1 MEEQIRKQLKSI
13 MQQEVV
19 LATGCTE
26 PGAVALCV
34 AKAVET
40 LGFEPTTINIKL
52 SKNVYKNAMGVGIP
66 GTGMIGLPIAVAM
79 AVTHGDSSRGLEV
92 LTLPADQV
100 EEAKQWL
107 ANNAGKINIGVK
119 ETSDKLYIECNVS
132 SASCCAAEAS
142 TATAV
147 IAKRHTNFIFI
158 KKDDTVLL
166 DHKIGLFQEQA
177 GDDNPQED
185 NKQRL
190 ELTARMV
197 YDYATTAPLEE
208 LKWLLDTVEYNAAAS
223 ECGLSGM
230 GLHTGEILM
239 EQARGDMVHTVVA
252 RTVAA
257 SDARMDGCTKPVY
270 SNSGSGNQGITCT
283 LPSYY
288 YGKLKGCSE
297 EQILRALT
305 MNHLMSIYIKRGIGR
320 LSALCGIVNATMG
333 CAAALTYLEGSER
346 GVRGSERGVKGTNE
360 GGEGS
365 ERGVRGSESGV
376 KGTNLYE
383 QVCYAMKNMINTI
396 AGMVCDGAKPSCA
409 LKMSVG
415 LYSAF
420 VCAELAVHNRVVDRT
435 DGLSESDIDC
445 SIRNLGR
452 LGKEG
457 MNQTDDMILDI
468 MTHKR

>member
-1 MEEQIRKQLKSI
+1 MEENIRKQLKEI

-40 LGFEPTTINIKL
+40 LGCEPESITLKL

-92 LTLPADQV
+92 LTIPPKQV

-107 ANNAGKINIGVK
+107 ANNADRINIGVK
-119 ETSDKLYIECNVS
+119 ETSDKLYIECSVCGCNK
-132 SASCCAAEAS
+132 A
-142 TATAV
+142 ATAV

-158 KKDDTVLL
+158 KKDDHILL
-166 DHKIGLFQEQA
+166 DHKQGLFQEQDN
-177 GDDNPQED
+177 DDNPQED
-185 NKQRL
+185 NRQRL

-197 YDYATTAPLEE
+197 YDYATTAPLDE
-208 LKWLLDTVEYNAAAS
+208 LRWLMDTVEYNAAAS
-223 ECGLSGM
+223 ECGLEGM

-257 SDARMDGCTKPVY
+257 SDARMDGCTRPVY

-288 YGKLKGCSE
+288 YGKLKGCSD

-333 CAAALTYLEGSER
+333 ASAALTYLEG
-346 GVRGSERGVKGTNE
+346 
-360 GGEGS
+360 GG
-365 ERGVRGSESGV
+365 
-376 KGTNLYE
+376 YE
-383 QVCYAMKNMINTI
+383 QICYSMKNMINTI

-420 VCAELAVHNRVVDRT
+420 VCAELAVHDRVVDRT

-452 LGKEG
+452 LGKDG

-468 MTHKR
+468 MTHKK

>member
-1 MEEQIRKQLKSI
+1 MEESIRKELAAILK
-13 MQQEVV
+13 QEVV

-40 LGFEPTTINIKL
+40 LGCEPESIRLRL
-52 SKNVYKNAMGVGIP
+52 SKNVFKNAMGVGIP

-79 AVTHGDSSRGLEV
+79 AVVHGDSRRGLEV
-92 LTLPADQV
+92 LTLPAEQV
-100 EEAKQWL
+100 EDAKRWL
-107 ANNAGKINIGVK
+107 ANNASKIDIGVK
-119 ETSDKLYIECNVS
+119 ETSDKLYIECIVQGIAKQGS
-132 SASCCAAEAS
+132 
-142 TATAV
+142 ATAV
-147 IAKRHTNFIFI
+147 IAKRHTNFIFL
-158 KKDDTVLL
+158 KKDDQVLL
-166 DHKIGLFQEQA
+166 DHKQGLFQEQDN
-177 GDDNPQED
+177 DDDPNQD

-197 YDYATTAPLEE
+197 YEYATTAPLDE
-208 LKWLLDTVEYNAAAS
+208 LEFLRPTVDYNTAAS
-223 ECGLSGM
+223 ECGLVGM
-230 GLHTGEILM
+230 GLHTGQILM

-257 SDARMDGCTKPVY
+257 SDARMDGCPLPVY

-283 LPSYY
+283 LPPYY
-288 YGKLKGCSE
+288 YGTYKGCSD

-305 MNHLMSIYIKRGIGR
+305 MSHLMSIYIKRGIGR

-333 CAAALTYLEGSER
+333 VSAALTYLEG
-346 GVRGSERGVKGTNE
+346 GTF
-360 GGEGS
+360 
-365 ERGVRGSESGV
+365 
-376 KGTNLYE
+376 E
-383 QVCYAMKNMINTI
+383 QVGYALKNMINTI

-420 VCAELAVHNRVVDRT
+420 VCSELAVHSRVVDST
-435 DGLSESDIDC
+435 DGLSESDLDC

-468 MTHKR
+468 MTHKKV

>member
-1 MEEQIRKQLKSI
+1 DKELREQISDILRH
-13 MQQEVV
+13 EVL

-40 LGFEPTTINIKL
+40 LGGEPAAVKLRL
-52 SKNVYKNAMGVGIP
+52 SKNVFKNAMGVGIP

-79 AVTHGDSSRGLEV
+79 AVVHGDSKRGLEV
-92 LTLPADQV
+92 LTMPEEQV
-100 EEAKQWL
+100 DDAKRWL
-107 ANNAGKINIGVK
+107 ANHADIIDISVK
-119 ETSDKLYIECNVS
+119 DTSDKLYIECE
-132 SASCCAAEAS
+132 AEGG
-142 TATAV
+142 TAGVFHRSVAV
-147 IAKRHTNFIFI
+147 IAKRHTNFVFL
-158 KKDDTVLL
+158 KRDDQVLL
-166 DHKIGLFQEQA
+166 DHKQGLFQEQDN
-177 GDDNPQED
+177 DDNPGED

-197 YDYATTAPLEE
+197 YDFATTAPLEE
-208 LKWLLDTVEYNAAAS
+208 LAFLKETVVYNDAAS
-223 ECGLSGM
+223 ECGLEGM
-230 GLHTGEILM
+230 GLHTGQILM
-239 EQARGDMVHTVVA
+239 EQSRGDMVHTVVA

-270 SNSGSGNQGITCT
+270 SNSGSGNQGICCT
-283 LPSYY
+283 LPTYY
-288 YGKLKGCSE
+288 YGKMKGCSD

-305 MNHLMSIYIKRGIGR
+305 MSHLMSIYIKRGIGR

-333 CAAALTYLEGSER
+333 VSAALTYLEG
-346 GVRGSERGVKGTNE
+346 GSF
-360 GGEGS
+360 
-365 ERGVRGSESGV
+365 
-376 KGTNLYE
+376 E
-383 QVCYAMKNMINTI
+383 QTGYAMKNMINTI

-420 VCAELAVHNRVVDRT
+420 VCAELAVHGRVVDST
-435 DGLSESDIDC
+435 DGLSEADLDC

-452 LGKEG
+452 LGKDG

-468 MTHKR
+468 MTHKRNA

>member
-1 MEEQIRKQLKSI
+1 MDKVLREQIKDI
-13 MQQEVV
+13 MQHEVV
-19 LATGCTE
+19 PATGCTE

-40 LGFEPTTINIKL
+40 LGCEPERITLRL
-52 SKNVYKNAMGVGIP
+52 SKNVFKNAMGVGIP

-79 AVTHGDSSRGLEV
+79 AVVHGDSKRGLEV
-92 LTLPADQV
+92 LTMPEEQV
-100 EEAKQWL
+100 EDAKQWL
-107 ANNAGKINIGVK
+107 ANHADCIDISVK
-119 ETSDKLYIECNVS
+119 ETSDKLYIECSVTS
-132 SASCCAAEAS
+132 GLCS
-142 TATAV
+142 ATAV
-147 IAKRHTNFIFI
+147 IAKRHTNFIFL
-158 KKDDTVLL
+158 KKDDQVLL
-166 DHKIGLFQEQA
+166 DHKLGLFQEQDN
-177 GDDNPQED
+177 DDDPKED

-197 YDYATTAPLEE
+197 YDYATTAPLDE
-208 LKWLLDTVEYNAAAS
+208 LEFLRETVTYNNAAS
-223 ECGLSGM
+223 ECGLEGM

-270 SNSGSGNQGITCT
+270 SNSGSGNQGICCT
-283 LPSYY
+283 LPTYY
-288 YGKLKGCSE
+288 YGKLKGCGD

-305 MNHLMSIYIKRGIGR
+305 MSHLMSIYIKRGIGR

-333 CAAALTYLEGSER
+333 VSAALTYLEG
-346 GVRGSERGVKGTNE
+346 GTF
-360 GGEGS
+360 
-365 ERGVRGSESGV
+365 
-376 KGTNLYE
+376 E
-383 QVCYAMKNMINTI
+383 QIGYALKNMINTI

-420 VCAELAVHNRVVDRT
+420 VCAELAVHSRVVDST
-435 DGLSESDIDC
+435 DGLSESDLDC

-468 MTHKR
+468 MTHKRN

>member
-1 MEEQIRKQLKSI
+1 MEKQLREQIKAILQR
-13 MQQEVV
+13 EVV

-40 LGFEPTTINIKL
+40 LGVEPSAIHLRL
-52 SKNVYKNAMGVGIP
+52 SKNVFKNAMGVGIP

-79 AVTHGDSSRGLEV
+79 AVVHGDSRRGLEV
-92 LTLPADQV
+92 LTMPAPQVEDAKRWLDNHADAIDIGV
-100 EEAKQWL
+100 EEAD
-107 ANNAGKINIGVK
+107 
-119 ETSDKLYIECNVS
+119 DKLFIKCRVEADQQ
-132 SASCCAAEAS
+132 SAM
-142 TATAV
+142 AV
-147 IAKRHTNFIFI
+147 IAKRHTNIVYV
-158 KKDDTVLL
+158 KRNDQVLMDLSKGVDLSDTS
-166 DHKIGLFQEQA
+166 DGS
-177 GDDNPQED
+177 DPSED
-185 NKQRL
+185 SF
-190 ELTARMV
+190 LTARMV
-197 YDYATTAPLEE
+197 YDYATTTPLEE
-208 LKWLLDTVEYNAAAS
+208 LEFMRDTIRYNTAAS
-223 ECGLSGM
+223 ECGLEGM
-230 GLHTGEILM
+230 GLHTGQILM

-283 LPSYY
+283 LPTYY
-288 YGKLKGCSE
+288 YGTLKGCAD
-297 EQILRALT
+297 EQILRSVV
-305 MNHLMSIYIKRGIGR
+305 MSHLMSIYIKHGIGR

-333 CAAALTYLEGSER
+333 VSAGLTYLEG
-346 GVRGSERGVKGTNE
+346 GTF
-360 GGEGS
+360 
-365 ERGVRGSESGV
+365 
-376 KGTNLYE
+376 E
-383 QVCYAMKNMINTI
+383 QVCYAIKNMINTI

-420 VCAELAVHNRVVDRT
+420 VCSELAVHSRVVDRT
-435 DGLSESDIDC
+435 DGLSETDIDC

-457 MNQTDDMILDI
+457 MNQTDDCILDI

>member
-1 MEEQIRKQLKSI
+1 MDKVLREQIKDI
-13 MQQEVV
+13 MQHEVV
-19 LATGCTE
+19 PATGCTE

-40 LGFEPTTINIKL
+40 LCCEPERIQLRL
-52 SKNVYKNAMGVGIP
+52 SKNVFKNAMGVGIP

-79 AVTHGDSSRGLEV
+79 AVTHGDSRRGLEV
-92 LTLPADQV
+92 LTMPEDQV
-100 EEAKQWL
+100 DDAKRWL
-107 ANNAGKINIGVK
+107 ANHADCIDISVK
-119 ETSDKLYIECNVS
+119 ETSDKLYIECTVM
-132 SASCCAAEAS
+132 AEVGGRRSEAV
-142 TATAV
+142 AV
-147 IAKRHTNFIFI
+147 IAKRHNNFIFL
-158 KKDDTVLL
+158 KKDDKVLL
-166 DHKIGLFQEQA
+166 DHKQGLFQEQDN
-177 GDDNPQED
+177 DDDPKED

-197 YDYATTAPLEE
+197 YDYATTAPLDE
-208 LKWLLDTVEYNAAAS
+208 LEWLRETVEYNNAAS
-223 ECGLSGM
+223 ECGLEGM
-230 GLHTGEILM
+230 GLHTGQILM

-270 SNSGSGNQGITCT
+270 SNSGSGNQGICCT
-283 LPSYY
+283 LPVYY
-288 YGKLKGCSE
+288 YGTFKGNSD

-305 MNHLMSIYIKRGIGR
+305 MSHLMSIYIKRGIGR

-333 CAAALTYLEGSER
+333 VSAALTYLEG
-346 GVRGSERGVKGTNE
+346 GTF
-360 GGEGS
+360 
-365 ERGVRGSESGV
+365 
-376 KGTNLYE
+376 E
-383 QVCYAMKNMINTI
+383 QTGYALKNMINTI

-420 VCAELAVHNRVVDRT
+420 VCSELAVHSRVVDST
-435 DGLSESDIDC
+435 DGLSESDLDC

-468 MTHKR
+468 MTHKRG

>member
-1 MEEQIRKQLKSI
+1 MEEQIRKQLKEI

-40 LGFEPTTINIKL
+40 LGFEPTAITLKL

-92 LTLPADQV
+92 LTIPADQV
-100 EEAKQWL
+100 EDAKQWL
-107 ANNAGKINIGVK
+107 AYNAGKINIGIK
-119 ETSDKLYIECNVS
+119 ETSDKLYIECSVS
-132 SASCCAAEAS
+132 SASCCSAAAS

-158 KKDDTVLL
+158 KKDDQILL
-166 DHKIGLFQEQA
+166 DHKQGLFQEQDN
-177 GDDNPQED
+177 DDNPQED

-197 YDYATTAPLEE
+197 YDYATTAPLDE
-208 LKWLLDTVEYNAAAS
+208 LEWLRDTVEYNTAAS
-223 ECGLSGM
+223 KCGLSGM

-283 LPSYY
+283 LPAYY
-288 YGKLKGCSE
+288 YGTYKGCSD
-297 EQILRALT
+297 EQIMRAVT

-333 CAAALTYLEGSER
+333 VSAALTYLEG
-346 GVRGSERGVKGTNE
+346 
-360 GGEGS
+360 GG
-365 ERGVRGSESGV
+365 
-376 KGTNLYE
+376 YE
-383 QVCYAMKNMINTI
+383 QVCYAMKNMINTL

-420 VCAELAVHNRVVDRT
+420 VCAELAVHDRVVDRT

-452 LGKEG
+452 LGKDG

-468 MTHKR
+468 MTHKK

>member
-1 MEEQIRKQLKSI
+1 
-13 MQQEVV
+13 V
-19 LATGCTE
+19 
-26 PGAVALCV
+26 
-34 AKAVET
+34 
-40 LGFEPTTINIKL
+40 
-52 SKNVYKNAMGVGIP
+52 
-66 GTGMIGLPIAVAM
+66 
-79 AVTHGDSSRGLEV
+79 
-92 LTLPADQV
+92 
-100 EEAKQWL
+100 
-107 ANNAGKINIGVK
+107 
-119 ETSDKLYIECNVS
+119 
-132 SASCCAAEAS
+132 
-142 TATAV
+142 AV
-147 IAKRHTNFIFI
+147 IAKRHTNFVFI
-158 KKDDTVLL
+158 KKDDRVLL
-166 DHKIGLFQEQA
+166 DHKIGLFQEQDY
-177 GDDNPQED
+177 DDNPTED

-197 YDYATTAPLEE
+197 YDYATTAPLDE
-208 LKWLLDTVEYNAAAS
+208 LQWLLDTVEYNTAAS

-288 YGKLKGCSE
+288 YGKLKGCSD

-333 CAAALTYLEGSER
+333 ASAALTYLEG
-346 GVRGSERGVKGTNE
+346 
-360 GGEGS
+360 GG
-365 ERGVRGSESGV
+365 
-376 KGTNLYE
+376 YE
-383 QVCYAMKNMINTI
+383 QICFAMKNMINTL

-420 VCAELAVHNRVVDRT
+420 VCAELAVHNRVVDCT

-452 LGKEG
+452 LGKDG

-468 MTHKR
+468 MTHKK

>member
-1 MEEQIRKQLKSI
+1 MEETLRRQLKEI

-40 LGFEPTTINIKL
+40 LGCEPTSISLKL

-92 LTLPADQV
+92 LTLPASQV
-100 EEAKQWL
+100 EEAKRWL
-107 ANNAGKINIGVK
+107 ANNAEKINIGVK
-119 ETSDKLYIECNVS
+119 ETSDKLYIECEVKALTS
-132 SASCCAAEAS
+132 HLAV
-142 TATAV
+142 AV
-147 IAKRHTNFIFI
+147 IAKRHTNFIFV
-158 KKDDTVLL
+158 KKDDRVLL
-166 DHKIGLFQEQA
+166 DHKIGLFQEQDN
-177 GDDNPQED
+177 DDNPSED

-208 LKWLLDTVEYNAAAS
+208 LQWLLDTVEYNAAAS
-223 ECGLSGM
+223 ECGLEGM

-288 YGKLKGCSE
+288 YGKLKGCSDE
-297 EQILRALT
+297 HILRALT
-305 MNHLMSIYIKRGIGR
+305 LNHLMSIYIKRGIGR

-333 CAAALTYLEGSER
+333 ASAALTYLEG
-346 GVRGSERGVKGTNE
+346 
-360 GGEGS
+360 GG
-365 ERGVRGSESGV
+365 
-376 KGTNLYE
+376 YE

-420 VCAELAVHNRVVDRT
+420 VCAELAVHDRVVDQT

-452 LGKEG
+452 LGKDG